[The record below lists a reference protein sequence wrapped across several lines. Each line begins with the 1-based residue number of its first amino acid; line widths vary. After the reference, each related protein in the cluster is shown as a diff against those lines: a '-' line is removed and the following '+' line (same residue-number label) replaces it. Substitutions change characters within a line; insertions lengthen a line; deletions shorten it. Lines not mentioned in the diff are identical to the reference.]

1 MNKTRN
7 LKRTRL
13 LKKTKKYFGG
23 DNKNKDASEQKKEK
37 EEKETEE
44 KETEEKKEKEEEEKK
59 ETEEEEQ
66 GKETEQKEGVIDIIE
81 NKATDFA
88 KDTGNF
94 LKDKTLRLFGLQP
107 INKNENQPD
116 KSVNKLEDTA
126 SGLASNAK
134 SIGND
139 VVKVFDEGSAAI
151 IGNINDVLQSPKVEK
166 SVTAAA
172 EQTVKTGTKLL
183 NIFNENLNNP
193 RFKEETKEALD
204 NIADYAK
211 ITVKALNEP
220 LNEAIDEFSEAGN
233 KAAAGVAAGLVK
245 VATDAAGAIPGYGAI
260 IDVGKMINDG
270 TRAASTVVEAASEAS
285 ETASELFLKT
295 TNGIKQGMKE
305 LEEKKN
311 EAMNIANRTS
321 SSIND
326 FHSPALNLSKN
337 LKKSSDKIKN
347 GITSVGG
354 SSNSNINS
362 NRKSK
367 KRLLKRKAKSKK
379 VRFAL

>member
-23 DNKNKDASEQKKEK
+23 ENKEKDDSKKKEDDSEKK
-37 EEKETEE
+37 EDDSEKKEDDAE
-44 KETEEKKEKEEEEKK
+44 KKEDDSEKKEKEEQDIPK
-59 ETEEEEQ
+59 
-66 GKETEQKEGVIDIIE
+66 KEGVIDIIE

-116 KSVNKLEDTA
+116 KGVNKLEDTV

-245 VATDAAGAIPGYGAI
+245 VTTDAAGAIPGYGAI

-326 FHSPALNLSKN
+326 FHSPALDLSKK

-347 GITSVGG
+347 GIPSVRGG
-354 SSNSNINS
+354 SSG
-362 NRKSK
+362 KSK